1 MLFRVNLIIFLSGER
16 CCTKA
21 LDVFAQFAENQSFL
35 DAFCPS
41 LSVSNT
47 QSSSVDFGWWEAVLK
62 PGLTDEHVT
71 VEECSHWLARDTR
84 ASIRAASE
92 VANLESCRTK
102 VNCLANDLKEVK
114 NVVEEESPYISENE
128 LFNSS
133 LISEDLPPRDCGSL
147 LQLISPSLTQRR

>member
-1 MLFRVNLIIFLSGER
+1 M
-16 CCTKA
+16 
-21 LDVFAQFAENQSFL
+21 
-35 DAFCPS
+35 
-41 LSVSNT
+41 
-47 QSSSVDFGWWEAVLK
+47 LK

-114 NVVEEESPYISENE
+114 NVDEEESPYISENE

-147 LQLISPSLTQRR
+147 LQLISPTLTQRR

>member
-1 MLFRVNLIIFLSGER
+1 M
-16 CCTKA
+16 
-21 LDVFAQFAENQSFL
+21 
-35 DAFCPS
+35 
-41 LSVSNT
+41 
-47 QSSSVDFGWWEAVLK
+47 LK

-92 VANLESCRTK
+92 VSNLESCRTK

-114 NVVEEESPYISENE
+114 NVDEEESPNISENE

-133 LISEDLPPRDCGSL
+133 LISEDLPPRDCSYKNPVQQLTLSL
-147 LQLISPSLTQRR
+147 IKETYYDNFSLN